1 MLAERRIERT
11 GLRRFPPFD
20 RRARDRDL
28 REDREAAHIE
38 LTAADIP
45 RIGREDEMRA
55 EGSRVHVCRV
65 WTPEDH
71 AYTRLARAGRDQ
83 LPAGLLLP
91 GDAVEVEGFVL
102 IIENVICSAR
112 SVALHFIEPSDWML
126 CLGRDKRVRVISKV
140 ERFTPTGR
148 GRLTLD
154 DVLDPR

>member
-1 MLAERRIERT
+1 MNAQ
-11 GLRRFPPFD
+11 
-20 RRARDRDL
+20 
-28 REDREAAHIE
+28 
-38 LTAADIP
+38 DIP
-45 RIGREDEMRA
+45 SCALNWLGEINPF
-55 EGSRVHVCRV
+55 
-65 WTPEDH
+65 TQPQEDH
-71 AYTRLARAGRDQ
+71 AYTQLAHSVRHGRDQ

-91 GDAVEVEGFVL
+91 GDTVEVEGFVL

-154 DVLDPR
+154 DVLDPRN